1 MDKRKIEEA
10 IKLFLKA
17 IGENPNREGL
27 KYTPKRV
34 AEMCEEIFCGLNVDP
49 TKKMVCYRAKNEEEM
64 IMVKDIPFYSVCEHH
79 LLPFFGKAHVVY
91 IPKDNRVTGFST
103 LVRIIEIM
111 SKRPQLQER
120 LVSEIADLLMKTLQ
134 PRGLLIVIEAEHLC
148 LSMRGVKKPGALT
161 ITSSIRGVM
170 RSPATRAEA
179 FSLIRNGG

>member
-10 IKLFLKA
+10 VRLFLKA

-27 KYTPKRV
+27 KSTPRRI
-34 AEMCEEIFCGLNVDP
+34 AEMCEEIFSGLKTDP
-49 TKKMVCYRAKNEEEM
+49 SKEMVCYKAKNEDEM

-79 LLPFFGKAHVVY
+79 LLPFFGKAHIVY
-91 IPKDNRVTGFST
+91 IPRDNRITGFST
-103 LVRIIEIM
+103 LVRIIDIM

-120 LVSEIADLLMKTLQ
+120 LTSEIADFLMNTLK
-134 PRGLLIVIEAEHLC
+134 PLGLLIVIEAEHLC

-179 FSLIRNGG
+179 FSLIKNSK